1 MGFEEEEEYYE
12 MTGFIGRRRRFD
24 PLCFDPLSVHIH
36 RCKLREVGRWLSCV
50 TAMCSDGGVVST

>member
-12 MTGFIGRRRRFD
+12 MTGFIGIRRR
-24 PLCFDPLSVHIH
+24 FDPLSVHIH